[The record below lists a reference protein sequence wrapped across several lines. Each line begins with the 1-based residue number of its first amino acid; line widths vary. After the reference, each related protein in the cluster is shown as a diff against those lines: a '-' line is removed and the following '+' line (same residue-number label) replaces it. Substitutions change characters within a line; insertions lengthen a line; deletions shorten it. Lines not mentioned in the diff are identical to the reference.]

1 MIKTKRDT
9 THVPSPEPSALE
21 TLDDHGLFI
30 QRSSP
35 GRGNPEGPSRPP
47 TTPHP
52 GLASACQVR
61 LQLAELAPR
70 TGRNPPDPFL
80 WQEGV
85 PLSLVRCSSDPG
97 LGP

>member
-35 GRGNPEGPSRPP
+35 SRGNPEGPSRPP
-47 TTPHP
+47 TAPHP
-52 GLASACQVR
+52 R
-61 LQLAELAPR
+61 L
-70 TGRNPPDPFL
+70 G
-80 WQEGV
+80 
-85 PLSLVRCSSDPG
+85 LSLPG
-97 LGP
+97 QTAVGRVGPKDRQKPS